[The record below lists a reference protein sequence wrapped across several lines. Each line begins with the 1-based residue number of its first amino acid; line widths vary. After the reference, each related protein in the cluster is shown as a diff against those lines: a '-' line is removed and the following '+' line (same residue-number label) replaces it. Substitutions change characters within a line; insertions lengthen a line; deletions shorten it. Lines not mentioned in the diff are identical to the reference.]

1 MIVNNCEQYSDEW
14 YKFRLGKPS
23 SSSFSKLITSTGAA
37 SKSMQAYAQ
46 KLAGDL
52 FAGRDIDA
60 WEGNRFTERGHEIEE
75 EARSYY
81 SMMFDKE
88 VIQVGSVSDTMGRWI
103 TSPDGM
109 VDEDGVLEVKC
120 LPKNHIAALL
130 YYKKM
135 HGKAPPDY
143 IQQTQGQLFVTEREY
158 VDLLYY
164 HSDLPKIV
172 IRQYPDEKIQTA
184 LEKQL
189 KACITERNL
198 TLNILKEIA

>member
-37 SKSMQAYAQ
+37 SKSMEAYAQ

-52 FAGRDIDA
+52 FAGNDIDA

-109 VDEDGVLEVKC
+109 VDEDGVLEIKC
-120 LPKNHIAALL
+120 LPKKHIAALL
-130 YYKKM
+130 YYKKN
-135 HGKAPPDY
+135 GKAPPDY

-164 HSDLPKIV
+164 HPDLPKIV

>member
-1 MIVNNCEQYSDEW
+1 
-14 YKFRLGKPS
+14 
-23 SSSFSKLITSTGAA
+23 
-37 SKSMQAYAQ
+37 
-46 KLAGDL
+46 
-52 FAGRDIDA
+52 
-60 WEGNRFTERGHEIEE
+60 
-75 EARSYY
+75 
-81 SMMFDKE
+81 MMFDKE
-88 VIQVGSVSDTMGRWI
+88 ITQVGSVSDTMGRWI

-109 VDEDGVLEVKC
+109 IDENGVLEIKC
-120 LPKNHIAALL
+120 LPKNHISALL
-130 YYKKM
+130 YYSK

-164 HSDLPKIV
+164 HPDLPKIV

-184 LEKQL
+184 LEQQL